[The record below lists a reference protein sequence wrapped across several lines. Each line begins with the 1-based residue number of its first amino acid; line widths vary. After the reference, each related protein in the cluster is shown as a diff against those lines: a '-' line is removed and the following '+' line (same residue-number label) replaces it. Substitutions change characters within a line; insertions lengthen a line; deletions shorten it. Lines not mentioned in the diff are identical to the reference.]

1 MSALTLIDRM
11 REDMQLRGRAA
22 RSQKSY
28 LDAVK
33 SLAKFCGRPPTELE
47 TLTEEELRAFFLH
60 LVTERRAARGT
71 VTIYRGGIRFLVETT
86 LKRTWPVLDLVRPAK
101 RHALPVVLTIDAAG
115 ARQCGICGSGCA

>member
-11 REDMQLRGRAA
+11 REDMQLLGLAA
-22 RSQKSY
+22 RSLKSY

-86 LKRTWPVLDLVRPAK
+86 SSARGRFSTWSVRP
-101 RHALPVVLTIDAAG
+101 
-115 ARQCGICGSGCA
+115 SGTPFRWY

>member
-1 MSALTLIDRM
+1 MSALTLTDRM
-11 REDMQLRGRAA
+11 REDMQLRGLAP

-33 SLAKFCGRPPTELE
+33 SLAKFCGRPSTDLE

-71 VTIYRGGIRFLVETT
+71 VTIYRGGFAFWSR
-86 LKRTWPVLDLVRPAK
+86 RRSSARPVLDLVRRP
-101 RHALPVVLTIDAAG
+101 
-115 ARQCGICGSGCA
+115 SGMPSLSC